1 MSENIFE
8 KYDTQK
14 EEQINYRYP
23 VKKVKLFTVQLQMLL
38 FLIVGITFMIISP
51 MWLSGSGTVTHPAS
65 LTDDQARFI
74 GFAAFLFLGFVCT
87 LVGLSPI
94 INRIRSIGKWQDFD
108 GTVVGY
114 SESGIL
120 INGDPVLNMY
130 AESRMPEGYRT
141 LCVTT
146 LKTKEPFAIGT
157 HITFQM
163 FKDYVKIDFKQ

>member
-8 KYDTQK
+8 KYDIQEDEITHK
-14 EEQINYRYP
+14 YP
-23 VKKVKLFTVQLQMLL
+23 VKKVKLSTVQVQMFL
-38 FLIVGITFMIISP
+38 FLIVGITFMLISP
-51 MWLSGSGTVTHPAS
+51 MWLSGLGTVTHPTS
-65 LTDDQARFI
+65 ITDDQARFI
-74 GFAAFLFLGFVCT
+74 GFAVFLFMGFVCT

-94 INRIRSIGKWQDFD
+94 INKIRSIGKWQDFD

-114 SESGIL
+114 SESGML

-130 AESRMPEGYRT
+130 IESCMSEGYRT

-163 FKDYVKIDFKQ
+163 FKDYIKINFKQ